1 MRLLVLFLI
10 LILGVGAA
18 PPKSAKPLLGDAT
31 KGVTTFAR
39 CKSCHNITS
48 GDTKFGPSL
57 KGLFKKA
64 KLKTGEPVNEETV
77 QHVIDEGV
85 GSMPPYGSI
94 LKPQEKADLMAYL
107 KTL

>member
-1 MRLLVLFLI
+1 MRFLALVLI
-10 LILGVGAA
+10 LLTGAAAA
-18 PPKSAKPLLGDAT
+18 PPKSVKPLVGDAK
-31 KGVTTFAR
+31 KGMATFVR

-57 KGLFKKA
+57 NGLFKKA
-64 KLKTGEPVNEETV
+64 KLKTGEPVTEDSV
-77 QHVIDEGV
+77 QHVINEGV